1 MGSLTRPREENV
13 SWYLA
18 VLGKYAVFA
27 GRARRK
33 EYWMFALMNF
43 LIAFAIGIIA
53 AIVSGGTGV
62 GYSIISACYTL
73 FVLIPSIAVG
83 VRRLH
88 DIGRSGWWLWISL
101 VPVLGAIVLLI
112 FAVQDSEPG
121 QNAYGPNPK
130 TEFA

>member
-1 MGSLTRPREENV
+1 M

-33 EYWMFALMNF
+33 EYWMFSLINF
-43 LIAFAIGIIA
+43 LISFAMGIIA
-53 AIVSGGTGV
+53 LIVTGGV
-62 GYSIISACYTL
+62 GRGYNIITACYAL
-73 FVLIPSIAVG
+73 FILIPGIAVS

-88 DIGRSGWWLWISL
+88 DIGRSGWWLWIAV
-101 VPVLGAIVLLI
+101 VPLLGAIVLLI
-112 FAVQDSEPG
+112 FAIQDSEPG
-121 QNAYGPNPK
+121 PNAYGPNPK